1 MLRVWISFIFI
12 VSPECVEPENDWHTF
27 QKVTVRDLG
36 GAGVEEGKEVKV
48 GLIQHTSRDAE
59 AKGMG
64 LREVLKEELMGLG

>member
-12 VSPECVEPENDWHTF
+12 ASPEWVEPENDWHTF

-48 GLIQHTSRDAE
+48 GLI
-59 AKGMG
+59 
-64 LREVLKEELMGLG
+64 